1 MPIRLFLPYYGNY
14 DDDDDDVD
22 VDEEHVC
29 GQEDLRPCSSDI
41 RAHLFFCHAATSEFS
56 ASGSS
61 HSSISEDLDTPDQL
75 ACIWRFLKWGRIDIG
90 ESESQIGDIEEC
102 PPEIT
107 KGLRYFVFVF
117 VYA

>member
-1 MPIRLFLPYYGNY
+1 MAIMMIMMMMLLMGSTCVVKRTSGPVRQTSELI
-14 DDDDDDVD
+14 
-22 VDEEHVC
+22 
-29 GQEDLRPCSSDI
+29 SSSGT
-41 RAHLFFCHAATSEFS
+41 ATSEFP

-61 HSSISEDLDTPDQL
+61 HSSISEDLDTRDQL